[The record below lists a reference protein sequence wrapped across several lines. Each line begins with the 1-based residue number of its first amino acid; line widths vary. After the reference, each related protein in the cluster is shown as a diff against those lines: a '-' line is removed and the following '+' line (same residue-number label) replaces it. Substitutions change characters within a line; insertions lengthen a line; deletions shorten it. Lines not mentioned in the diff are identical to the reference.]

1 MRLEPSIANKQKGVS
16 LIGFIFVIV
25 VLGVFVVLAMRVVP
39 SVIEF
44 SAIKKALAAAKAGGN
59 TPREIQEAFE
69 KQRVTGY
76 IDSVKAQDLD
86 IVKTEEGY
94 EVSIA
99 YQKKI
104 ELVGPASLLID
115 YAASTNKQAEKKA
128 E

>member
-44 SAIKKALAAAKAGGN
+44 SAIKKALAAAKAGGS

>member
-1 MRLEPSIANKQKGVS
+1 MLEPNIANKQKGVS

-44 SAIKKALAAAKAGGN
+44 SAIKKAIAAAKAGGG
-59 TPREIQEAFE
+59 TPREIQDSFE

-94 EVSIA
+94 DVSIA

-104 ELVGPASLLID
+104 ELVGPVSLLIE
-115 YAASTNKQAEKKA
+115 YVASTDKQAGKKA